1 MFDKPLLNFIHI
13 SDTHIHA
20 DPEFTGSHVDFTS
33 REAVAELIKQINA
46 VEFDVDFVLHTGD
59 IMTDPE
65 KPEDYLIAKDI
76 LSEIRFPVHYLVGN
90 HDRSRAVQHY
100 LVGRSAKDI
109 TEFYDYEF
117 EVNGVQIICLDSN
130 PNAAGVHFGLLTN
143 DQLNWLAERLN
154 SADPRPLV
162 VAVHH
167 HALPLGAPW
176 LDGIVLKN
184 GYKLHE
190 LLLPVRDRLRGV
202 FYGHIHENTVT
213 VRDGISYYS
222 ALSGWFQTRTY
233 FGQIE
238 PGRDDFLREP
248 GFNLVTLTEKDTFV
262 RRYRFPLVV
271 PQTVVVD
278 QTIITDSE

>member
-1 MFDKPLLNFIHI
+1 MLDKPMLNFIHI

-33 REAVAELIKQINA
+33 RAAVAELIKQINA

-65 KPEDYLIAKDI
+65 KPEDYLIAKSI

-90 HDRSRAVQHY
+90 HDRSRAVQEY
-100 LVGRSAKDI
+100 LVGEPASTI
-109 TEFYDYEF
+109 TEFHDYEL

-130 PNAAGVHFGLLTN
+130 PNAGGVHFGLLTN
-143 DQLNWLAERLN
+143 DQLDWLAERLN
-154 SADPRPLV
+154 PADSRPLV

-213 VRDGISYYS
+213 VRQGISYYS
-222 ALSGWFQTRTY
+222 VVSGWFQTRTHY
-233 FGQIE
+233 GQIE
-238 PGRDDFLREP
+238 PGRDSLLREP

-262 RRYRFPLVV
+262 RRYRFPLLIEQ
-271 PQTVVVD
+271 PIMME
-278 QTIITDSE
+278 QTIIAE